1 MGTKSKTTVQ
11 SSKPSPEELELIR
24 IQTQLSQKQLQEF
37 ENLQPFQQELLNL
50 SLADL
55 RRQGAISSAVDSA
68 VTPEQQAALA
78 KQDFERAQRLGPI
91 QEELLNLQLE
101 QIRSGGAATPEQLA
115 RIKEAT
121 DRGIEAGSSDI
132 DLSTKRGIGL
142 ISDELANS
150 RGLRLTDSPIM
161 NEAGTLV
168 QAGEDQKASLI
179 KNLRAGEASAA
190 LNFPLAANQVMSG
203 INLNQQQLAD
213 ATKAFQADLRQR
225 AFQNRLALSGQT
237 AQTGIGLSSIA
248 NTTGAISALAGARG
262 KTQTTSGSPGL
273 GEIGQLAS
281 GIGALAAFS
290 DRRLKSNV
298 RLVGTHPIGIGIYE
312 YDKFGRRE
320 RGVMADEVELVRPD
334 AVIDTPSGF
343 KAVDYGKL
351 R

>member
-1 MGTKSKTTVQ
+1 MGTKSKTTVTPAQ
-11 SSKPSPEELELIR
+11 PSPEERELIR

-37 ENLQPFQQELLNL
+37 DKLQPFQQELLDL

-55 RRQGAISSAVDSA
+55 RRQGAISSAIDSA
-68 VTPEQQAALA
+68 VTPEQQADLA

-121 DRGIEAGSSDI
+121 DRGIEAGSADI
-132 DLSTKRGIGL
+132 DISTQRGIGL
-142 ISDELANS
+142 IADELANS
-150 RGLRLTDSPIM
+150 RGLRLTDSPIAR
-161 NEAGTLV
+161 EASFLAR
-168 QAGEDQKASLI
+168 AGEDQKASLI
-179 KNLRAGEASAA
+179 KTLRAGEASAA

-213 ATKAFQADLRQR
+213 ATKAFQSDLRQR

-248 NTTGAISALAGARG
+248 NTSGAISGLASSRG
-262 KTQTTSGSPGL
+262 RSQTTSGRPGL

-290 DRRLKSNV
+290 DPRLKRNV
-298 RLVGTHPIGIGIYE
+298 KLVGKHPLGIGIYE
-312 YDKFGRRE
+312 YDIGRRRE
-320 RGVMADEVELVRPD
+320 RGVMADEVLEVKPD
-334 AVIDTPSGF
+334 AVSKHRG
-343 KAVDYGKL
+343 ALVVDYGKL
-351 R
+351 

>member
-1 MGTKSKTTVQ
+1 MGSKTTV
-11 SSKPSPEELELIR
+11 SPSAPSPEERELIR

-37 ENLQPFQQELLNL
+37 EKLQPFQQELLDL

-55 RRQGAISSAVDSA
+55 RRQGAISSAIDSA

-121 DRGIEAGSSDI
+121 DRGIEAGSADI
-132 DLSTKRGIGL
+132 DISTQRGIGL

-150 RGLRLTDSPIM
+150 RGLRLTDSPIAR
-161 NEAGTLV
+161 EASFLAR
-168 QAGEDQKASLI
+168 AGEDQKASLI

-190 LNFPLAANQVMSG
+190 LNFPLAANSVMSG

-225 AFQNRLALSGQT
+225 AFQNRLALTGQT

-248 NTTGAISALAGARG
+248 NTSGAISGLASTRS
-262 KTQTTSGSPGL
+262 KTQRSSPGI

-290 DRRLKSNV
+290 DPRLKRNV
-298 RLVGTHPIGIGIYE
+298 KLVGKHPTGIGIYE
-312 YDKFGRRE
+312 YDIGGRRE
-320 RGVMADEVELVRPD
+320 RGVMADEVLEVKPD
-334 AVIDTPSGF
+334 AVARHLSG
-343 KAVDYGKL
+343 ALVVDYGKL
-351 R
+351 